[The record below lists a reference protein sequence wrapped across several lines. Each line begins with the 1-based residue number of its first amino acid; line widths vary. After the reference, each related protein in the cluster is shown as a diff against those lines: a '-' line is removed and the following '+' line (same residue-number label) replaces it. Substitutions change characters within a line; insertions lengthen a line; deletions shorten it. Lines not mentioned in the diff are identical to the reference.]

1 MSSLHFSSSG
11 AINSLRLT
19 SFTISMDTG
28 LLCEIF
34 RQTGLSLICPPPRG
48 SICFLTGMAPHYGP
62 KDRLLENWKWEK
74 FGNLFRKIHRWVF
87 GFPPWCTQSHKR
99 QPRQPLVNDITIQEK
114 GQPCSACC
122 LHFHTKGCISKTGA
136 HFAPVS
142 FSFPSASSSLLF
154 YLPSPFPN

>member
-1 MSSLHFSSSG
+1 MSSLHFSSLG
-11 AINSLRLT
+11 AINSLTLT

-34 RQTGLSLICPPPRG
+34 RQTGLSLVCPPPRG
-48 SICFLTGMAPHYGP
+48 SICFLTGMAPHCGP
-62 KDRLLENWKWEK
+62 KDRLLSQEMGKVWKPFQENPQM
-74 FGNLFRKIHRWVF
+74 VF
-87 GFPPWCTQSHKR
+87 GFPPWCTQSHKC
-99 QPRQPLVNDITIQEK
+99 QPRQPLVNDVTIQEK

-122 LHFHTKGCISKTGA
+122 LHFHTKDGISKTGA

-142 FSFPSASSSLLF
+142 FSFPSAPFSLLF